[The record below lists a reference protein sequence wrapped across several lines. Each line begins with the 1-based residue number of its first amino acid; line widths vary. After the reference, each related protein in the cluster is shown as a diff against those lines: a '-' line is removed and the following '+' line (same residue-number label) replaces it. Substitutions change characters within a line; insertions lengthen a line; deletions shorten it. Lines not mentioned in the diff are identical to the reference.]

1 GEIKETFL
9 DVLNKLR
16 KLVADSEAECEA
28 DRARKGSGGSVGAT
42 PVTID
47 TDAAVAGPSDSGL
60 SARLDEHSRL
70 LLESNERMK
79 VLQEQLSWVA
89 EEQQR
94 SNESVIAAGPQR
106 PSRQTALHSVVVTSK
121 DDMETERKSLEELDG
136 PLMLRRST
144 NMSGFHTT
152 AKDKTSS
159 TFPSQATPPDAM
171 PETSPTERTATQTT
185 SRQIGELEASK
196 VPSPRSLTIRS
207 RITARMDSMEVSDSP
222 TSTAT
227 KTAGRIQE
235 ARNWVTKAKIAIKNS
250 RNLRTDIK
258 GAVTQ
263 AIDSLY
269 QLVKEAE
276 LGRRPNID
284 NDMQITESQNTQQK
298 TIKSEKDGV
307 SQLFSSLADHSR
319 LMRESSEKLDKLNE
333 ALEEKSEAI
342 TYATKWLNF
351 EMDAPIKT
359 IASIHLELLRVTAG
373 RHPAY
378 GLEGNARGP
387 SQVPQTLNPV
397 RTPGP
402 DPDLLSLGSKIQGLA
417 DQFRALQVP

>member
-1 GEIKETFL
+1 
-9 DVLNKLR
+9 
-16 KLVADSEAECEA
+16 
-28 DRARKGSGGSVGAT
+28 
-42 PVTID
+42 
-47 TDAAVAGPSDSGL
+47 
-60 SARLDEHSRL
+60 
-70 LLESNERMK
+70 
-79 VLQEQLSWVA
+79 
-89 EEQQR
+89 
-94 SNESVIAAGPQR
+94 
-106 PSRQTALHSVVVTSK
+106 
-121 DDMETERKSLEELDG
+121 
-136 PLMLRRST
+136 
-144 NMSGFHTT
+144 
-152 AKDKTSS
+152 
-159 TFPSQATPPDAM
+159 
-171 PETSPTERTATQTT
+171 
-185 SRQIGELEASK
+185 
-196 VPSPRSLTIRS
+196 
-207 RITARMDSMEVSDSP
+207 MDSMEVSDSP

-342 TYATKWLNF
+342 TYATVAARAKPSSKWLNF

-402 DPDLLSLGSKIQGLA
+402 DPDLLSLGQKYR
-417 DQFRALQVP
+417 DLQTSLGPCKSLRLINLKR